1 MKTAE
6 FCRAIFCFG
15 NALMSAFLL
24 VFAVAGLQWWRER
37 GNSKAAVDALNILL
51 WQLRDAENLDMA
63 RGIGGE
69 AAARYFGWVGRL
81 V

>member
-1 MKTAE
+1 
-6 FCRAIFCFG
+6 
-15 NALMSAFLL
+15 MSAFLL

-37 GNSKAAVDALNILL
+37 GNSKGAVDALNILQR
-51 WQLRDAENLDMA
+51 QLRDAENLDMA
-63 RGIGGE
+63 RGIGVE

>member
-1 MKTAE
+1 
-6 FCRAIFCFG
+6 
-15 NALMSAFLL
+15 MSAFLL

-51 WQLRDAENLDMA
+51 RQLRDTENLNMA
-63 RGIGGE
+63 LSIRGE
-69 AAARYFGWVGRL
+69 AAVRYFGWVGWL

>member
-1 MKTAE
+1 
-6 FCRAIFCFG
+6 
-15 NALMSAFLL
+15 MSAFLL

-37 GNSKAAVDALNILL
+37 GNSKGVVDALNILL
-51 WQLRDAENLDMA
+51 RQLRDAENLDMA

-69 AAARYFGWVGRL
+69 AAARYFGWVGWL

>member
-1 MKTAE
+1 
-6 FCRAIFCFG
+6 
-15 NALMSAFLL
+15 MSAFLL

-37 GNSKAAVDALNILL
+37 GNSKGADDALNILQR
-51 WQLRDAENLDMA
+51 QLRDAENLDMA
-63 RGIGGE
+63 RGIGDE